1 MVFSMILDSTL
12 ETLYMVFFSTIF
24 SLLIGFPIGVLLV
37 VTKEGNI
44 MERPK
49 LNKVLEIVINTLR
62 SFPFIILMICLFPL
76 SRIIVGTTIG
86 STAAI
91 VPLSIS
97 AAPFVARMIEGALNE
112 VDKGLIE
119 ASPLSRIIVGTTIGS
134 TAAIVPL
141 SISAAPFVARMIEG
155 ALNEVDKGLIEASS
169 SMGASNSTII
179 WKVMIPETMPHIIHG
194 ITVTVISLI
203 GFSAMAG
210 TIGAGGLGD
219 LAIRFGYQRFKT
231 DIMIYSVIVIILLVQ
246 VLQSLGNYLVERI
259 KKKR

>member
-1 MVFSMILDSTL
+1 MMVFNMILTSTL
-12 ETLYMVFFSTIF
+12 ETMYMVFFSTLF
-24 SLLIGFPIGVLLV
+24 SLIIGFPVGILLV
-37 VTKEGNI
+37 ITKEGNI

-49 LNKVLEIVINTLR
+49 LNSFLEFTINTLR

-112 VDKGLIE
+112 IDKGLIE
-119 ASPLSRIIVGTTIGS
+119 A
-134 TAAIVPL
+134 A
-141 SISAAPFVARMIEG
+141 
-155 ALNEVDKGLIEASS
+155 S
-169 SMGASNSTII
+169 SMGASNKTII
-179 WKVMIPETMPHIIHG
+179 FDVMIPETLPHIIHG

-210 TIGAGGLGD
+210 SIGAGGLGD

-231 DIMIYSVIVIILLVQ
+231 DIMLYSVVVIIVLVQ
-246 VLQSLGNYLVERI
+246 ILQSFGNYLA
-259 KKKR
+259 KKSTTITRQKAKKFTKYITLILVIVLIAKYLRNFI

>member
-1 MVFSMILDSTL
+1 MVFNMIWTSTL
-12 ETLYMVFFSTIF
+12 ETMYMVFFSTVF
-24 SLLIGFPIGVLLV
+24 SLLLGFPIGILLV
-37 VTKEGNI
+37 ITKEGNI
-44 MERPK
+44 MEKPK
-49 LNKVLEIVINTLR
+49 LNQFLEIIINTLR

-112 VDKGLIE
+112 IDKGLIE
-119 ASPLSRIIVGTTIGS
+119 A
-134 TAAIVPL
+134 A
-141 SISAAPFVARMIEG
+141 
-155 ALNEVDKGLIEASS
+155 S
-169 SMGASNSTII
+169 SMGASNRTII
-179 WKVMIPETMPHIIHG
+179 FKVMIPETLPHIIHG

-210 TIGAGGLGD
+210 SIGAGGLGD

-231 DIMIYSVIVIILLVQ
+231 DIMLYSVVVIIILVQ
-246 VLQSLGNYLVERI
+246 ILQSFGNYLA
-259 KKKR
+259 KKFSR

>member
-97 AAPFVARMIEGALNE
+97 AAPFVARI
-112 VDKGLIE
+112 
-119 ASPLSRIIVGTTIGS
+119 
-134 TAAIVPL
+134 
-141 SISAAPFVARMIEG
+141 IEG

>member
-1 MVFSMILDSTL
+1 MVFNMIWTSTL
-12 ETLYMVFFSTIF
+12 ETMYMVFFSTVF
-24 SLLIGFPIGVLLV
+24 SLLLGFPIGILLV
-37 VTKEGNI
+37 ITKEGNI

-49 LNKVLEIVINTLR
+49 LNQFLEIIINTLR

-97 AAPFVARMIEGALNE
+97 AAPFVARMVEGALNE
-112 VDKGLIE
+112 IDKGLIE
-119 ASPLSRIIVGTTIGS
+119 A
-134 TAAIVPL
+134 A
-141 SISAAPFVARMIEG
+141 
-155 ALNEVDKGLIEASS
+155 S
-169 SMGASNSTII
+169 SMGASNRTII
-179 WKVMIPETMPHIIHG
+179 FKVMIPETLPHIIHG

-210 TIGAGGLGD
+210 SIGAGGLGD

-231 DIMIYSVIVIILLVQ
+231 DIMLYSVVVIIILVQ
-246 VLQSLGNYLVERI
+246 ILQSFGNYLA
-259 KKKR
+259 KKFSR

>member
-1 MVFSMILDSTL
+1 MIWTSTL
-12 ETLYMVFFSTIF
+12 ETLYMVFFSTLF
-24 SLLIGFPIGVLLV
+24 SLLIGFPIGILLT

-44 MERPK
+44 LERPK
-49 LNKVLEIVINTLR
+49 LNKVLDFIINTLR
-62 SFPFIILMICLFPL
+62 SFPFIILMILLF
-76 SRIIVGTTIG
+76 
-86 STAAI
+86 
-91 VPLSIS
+91 
-97 AAPFVARMIEGALNE
+97 
-112 VDKGLIE
+112 
-119 ASPLSRIIVGTTIGS
+119 PLSRIIVGTTIGS

-169 SMGASNSTII
+169 SMGANNWTII
-179 WKVMIPETMPHIIHG
+179 LKVMIPETMPHIIHG

-231 DIMIYSVIVIILLVQ
+231 DIMVYAVIVIIIVVQ
-246 VLQSLGNYLVERI
+246 ILQSLGNYLVYRA
-259 KKKR
+259 KKNR

>member
-1 MVFSMILDSTL
+1 MVFSMIWTSTL
-12 ETLYMVFFSTIF
+12 ETLYMVFFSTLF
-24 SLLIGFPIGVLLV
+24 SLLIGFPIGILLT

-44 MERPK
+44 LERPK
-49 LNKVLEIVINTLR
+49 LNKVLDFIINTLR
-62 SFPFIILMICLFPL
+62 SFPFIILMILLF
-76 SRIIVGTTIG
+76 
-86 STAAI
+86 
-91 VPLSIS
+91 
-97 AAPFVARMIEGALNE
+97 
-112 VDKGLIE
+112 
-119 ASPLSRIIVGTTIGS
+119 PLSRIIVGTTIGS

-169 SMGASNSTII
+169 SMGANNWTII
-179 WKVMIPETMPHIIHG
+179 FKVMIPETMPHIIHG

-231 DIMIYSVIVIILLVQ
+231 DIMVYAVIVIIIVVQ
-246 VLQSLGNYLVERI
+246 ILQSLGNYLVYRA
-259 KKKR
+259 KKIDNI

>member
-1 MVFSMILDSTL
+1 MVFSMILDSTF

-62 SFPFIILMICLFPL
+62 SFPFIILMICLF
-76 SRIIVGTTIG
+76 
-86 STAAI
+86 
-91 VPLSIS
+91 
-97 AAPFVARMIEGALNE
+97 
-112 VDKGLIE
+112 
-119 ASPLSRIIVGTTIGS
+119 PLSRIIVGTTIGS

>member
-1 MVFSMILDSTL
+1 MVFNMIWTSTL
-12 ETLYMVFFSTIF
+12 ETMYMVFFSTVF
-24 SLLIGFPIGVLLV
+24 SLLLGFPIGILLV
-37 VTKEGNI
+37 ITKEGNI
-44 MERPK
+44 MEKPK
-49 LNKVLEIVINTLR
+49 LNQFLEIIINTLR

-112 VDKGLIE
+112 IDKGLIE
-119 ASPLSRIIVGTTIGS
+119 A
-134 TAAIVPL
+134 A
-141 SISAAPFVARMIEG
+141 
-155 ALNEVDKGLIEASS
+155 S
-169 SMGASNSTII
+169 SMGASNRTII
-179 WKVMIPETMPHIIHG
+179 FKVMIPETLPHIIHG

-210 TIGAGGLGD
+210 SIGAGGLGD

-231 DIMIYSVIVIILLVQ
+231 DIMLYSVVVIIILVQ
-246 VLQSLGNYLVERI
+246 ILQSLGNYLA
-259 KKKR
+259 KKSGTMNRKKILQHLAIIFIVAVAVKYLINFFNF

>member
-1 MVFSMILDSTL
+1 MVFSMIWTSTL
-12 ETLYMVFFSTIF
+12 ETLYMVFFSTLF
-24 SLLIGFPIGVLLV
+24 SLLIGFPIGILLT

-44 MERPK
+44 LESPK
-49 LNKVLEIVINTLR
+49 LNKVLDFIINTLR
-62 SFPFIILMICLFPL
+62 SFPFIILMILLF
-76 SRIIVGTTIG
+76 
-86 STAAI
+86 
-91 VPLSIS
+91 
-97 AAPFVARMIEGALNE
+97 
-112 VDKGLIE
+112 
-119 ASPLSRIIVGTTIGS
+119 PLSRIIVGTTIGS

>member
-12 ETLYMVFFSTIF
+12 ETLYMVFFSTLF
-24 SLLIGFPIGVLLV
+24 SLIMGFPIGILLV
-37 VTKEGNI
+37 ITKEGNI
-44 MERPK
+44 LEKPR
-49 LNKVLEIVINTLR
+49 LNKVLEMIINTLR

-112 VDKGLIE
+112 VD
-119 ASPLSRIIVGTTIGS
+119 R
-134 TAAIVPL
+134 
-141 SISAAPFVARMIEG
+141 
-155 ALNEVDKGLIEASS
+155 GLIEASS

-179 WKVMIPETMPHIIHG
+179 LKVMIPETMPHIIHG

-246 VLQSLGNYLVERI
+246 VLQSFGNYLVYRA
-259 KKKR
+259 KRNR

>member
-119 ASPLSRIIVGTTIGS
+119 AS
-134 TAAIVPL
+134 
-141 SISAAPFVARMIEG
+141 
-155 ALNEVDKGLIEASS
+155 S

-231 DIMIYSVIVIILLVQ
+231 DIMVYAVIVIIIVVQ
-246 VLQSLGNYLVERI
+246 ILQSLGNYLVYRA
-259 KKKR
+259 KKNR

>member
-1 MVFSMILDSTL
+1 MVFSMIWTSTL
-12 ETLYMVFFSTIF
+12 ETLYMVFFSTLF
-24 SLLIGFPIGVLLV
+24 SLLIGFPIGILLT

-44 MERPK
+44 LERPK
-49 LNKVLEIVINTLR
+49 LNKVLDFIINTLR
-62 SFPFIILMICLFPL
+62 SFPFIILMILLFPL

-119 ASPLSRIIVGTTIGS
+119 ASSG
-134 TAAIVPL
+134 
-141 SISAAPFVARMIEG
+141 
-155 ALNEVDKGLIEASS
+155 
-169 SMGASNSTII
+169 MGANNWTII
-179 WKVMIPETMPHIIHG
+179 FKVMIPETMPHIIHG

-231 DIMIYSVIVIILLVQ
+231 DIMVYAVIVIIIVVQ
-246 VLQSLGNYLVERI
+246 ILQSLGNYLVYRA
-259 KKKR
+259 KKNR

>member
-12 ETLYMVFFSTIF
+12 ETLYMVFFSTLF
-24 SLLIGFPIGVLLV
+24 SLIMGFPIGILLV
-37 VTKEGNI
+37 ITKEGNI
-44 MERPK
+44 LEKPR
-49 LNKVLEIVINTLR
+49 LNKILEMIINTLR

-119 ASPLSRIIVGTTIGS
+119 AS
-134 TAAIVPL
+134 
-141 SISAAPFVARMIEG
+141 
-155 ALNEVDKGLIEASS
+155 S

-179 WKVMIPETMPHIIHG
+179 LKVMIPETMPHIIHG

-246 VLQSLGNYLVERI
+246 ILQSFGNYLVYRA
-259 KKKR
+259 KRNR

>member
-1 MVFSMILDSTL
+1 MVFNMIWTSTL
-12 ETLYMVFFSTIF
+12 ETMYMVFFSTVF
-24 SLLIGFPIGVLLV
+24 SLLLGFPIGILLV
-37 VTKEGNI
+37 ITKEGNI

-49 LNKVLEIVINTLR
+49 LNQFLEIIINTLR

-97 AAPFVARMIEGALNE
+97 AAPFVARMVEGALNE
-112 VDKGLIE
+112 IDKGLIE
-119 ASPLSRIIVGTTIGS
+119 A
-134 TAAIVPL
+134 A
-141 SISAAPFVARMIEG
+141 
-155 ALNEVDKGLIEASS
+155 S
-169 SMGASNSTII
+169 SMGANNKTII
-179 WKVMIPETMPHIIHG
+179 FKVMIPETLPHIIHG

-210 TIGAGGLGD
+210 SIGAGGLGD

-231 DIMIYSVIVIILLVQ
+231 DIMLYSVVVIIILVQ
-246 VLQSLGNYLVERI
+246 ILQSFGNYLA
-259 KKKR
+259 KKFSR

>member
-1 MVFSMILDSTL
+1 MVFDMIWTSTL
-12 ETLYMVFFSTIF
+12 ETLYMVFFSTLF
-24 SLLIGFPIGVLLV
+24 SLIIGFPIGILLT

-44 MERPK
+44 LERPK
-49 LNKVLEIVINTLR
+49 LNKILDFVINTLR
-62 SFPFIILMICLFPL
+62 SFPFIILMILLF
-76 SRIIVGTTIG
+76 
-86 STAAI
+86 
-91 VPLSIS
+91 
-97 AAPFVARMIEGALNE
+97 
-112 VDKGLIE
+112 
-119 ASPLSRIIVGTTIGS
+119 PLSRIIVGTTIGS

-169 SMGASNSTII
+169 SMGADNWTII
-179 WKVMIPETMPHIIHG
+179 FKVMIPETMPHIIHG

-231 DIMIYSVIVIILLVQ
+231 DIMIYAVLVIIVVVQ
-246 VLQSLGNYLVERI
+246 LLQSLGNYLVYRA
-259 KKKR
+259 KKNR

>member
-1 MVFSMILDSTL
+1 MVFSMIWTSTL
-12 ETLYMVFFSTIF
+12 ETLYMVFFSTLF
-24 SLLIGFPIGVLLV
+24 SLLIGFPIGILLT

-44 MERPK
+44 LERPK
-49 LNKVLEIVINTLR
+49 LNKVLDFIINTLR
-62 SFPFIILMICLFPL
+62 SFPFIILMILLF
-76 SRIIVGTTIG
+76 
-86 STAAI
+86 
-91 VPLSIS
+91 
-97 AAPFVARMIEGALNE
+97 
-112 VDKGLIE
+112 
-119 ASPLSRIIVGTTIGS
+119 PLSRIIVGTTIGS

-169 SMGASNSTII
+169 SMGANNWTII
-179 WKVMIPETMPHIIHG
+179 FKVMIPETMPHIIHG

-231 DIMIYSVIVIILLVQ
+231 DIMVYAVIVIIIVVQ
-246 VLQSLGNYLVERI
+246 ILQSLGNYLVYRA
-259 KKKR
+259 KKR

>member
-1 MVFSMILDSTL
+1 MVFSMIWTSTL
-12 ETLYMVFFSTIF
+12 ETLYMVFFSTLF
-24 SLLIGFPIGVLLV
+24 SLLIGFPIGILLT

-44 MERPK
+44 LERPK
-49 LNKVLEIVINTLR
+49 LNKVLDFIINTLR
-62 SFPFIILMICLFPL
+62 SFPFIILMILLF
-76 SRIIVGTTIG
+76 
-86 STAAI
+86 
-91 VPLSIS
+91 
-97 AAPFVARMIEGALNE
+97 
-112 VDKGLIE
+112 
-119 ASPLSRIIVGTTIGS
+119 PLSRIIVGTTIGS

-169 SMGASNSTII
+169 SMGANNWTII
-179 WKVMIPETMPHIIHG
+179 FKVMIPETMPHIIHG

-231 DIMIYSVIVIILLVQ
+231 DIMVYAVIVIMIVVQ
-246 VLQSLGNYLVERI
+246 ILQSLGNYLVYRA
-259 KKKR
+259 KKNR